1 MKARTVELG
10 LLILATIIT
19 CVGYVLVVVAQGEGL
34 VSDVDLQGEV
44 GAFLGI
50 VVVLLLAG
58 HVVVRLLAPFADAL
72 LLPLAA
78 LLNGLGYIMISRLDE
93 GLAASQSAWT
103 FIGLG
108 AFSLVLLLLRD
119 PKKLAPYRYT
129 LALAGVGLLLLPLV
143 PGLGVEINGARIWL
157 RVGSFSIQPGEFAKI
172 VLAGFLAGY
181 LADKREL
188 LTMST
193 RKLGP
198 LNIPDAKHFA
208 PMLFALGIALMVM
221 IAQRDLGSSL
231 LLFTLF
237 VVMFYVATSRAAYVF
252 IGLVMF
258 SIGAVVSWRMFSHV
272 QRRVDIWIDPYADAK
287 GAGFQIAEAA
297 FAMADGGLT
306 GTGLGQGTPKKIP
319 FAATDMIFAAFGEE
333 LGLLGATAVLV
344 TFLFFVGSGFR
355 VATNARSPFETLLAT
370 GLTALLGFQAFI
382 IIGGILRVLP
392 LTGVTLP
399 FVSYGGSSLISN
411 YIILAIL
418 VRISHNST
426 VQAAAELDEINNDD
440 SGQLSVGAATK
451 SKWKA
456 VDLEPG
462 AAGSI
467 L

>member
-1 MKARTVELG
+1 MRARTVELG
-10 LLILATIIT
+10 LLILATLIT
-19 CVGYVLVVVAQGEGL
+19 CVGYILVVLSKQGDSA
-34 VSDVDLQGEV
+34 SDIDLDLQVEV
-44 GAFLGI
+44 GGFLGI
-50 VVVLLLAG
+50 VVVLLLAA
-58 HVVVRLLAPFADAL
+58 HIVVRLLAPFADGL
-72 LLPLAA
+72 LLPAAA

-108 AFSLVLLLLRD
+108 AFCLTLLLLND
-119 PKKLAPYRYT
+119 PTRLAPYRYT
-129 LALAGVGLLLLPLV
+129 LALVGVGLLLLPLV

-157 RVGSFSIQPGEFAKI
+157 RVGPFSIQPGEFAKI

-188 LTMST
+188 LTLT
-193 RKLGP
+193 NRKLGP
-198 LNIPDAKHFA
+198 INIPDIKHFGPLLA
-208 PMLFALGIALMVM
+208 AWGMALMVM

-237 VVMFYVATSRAAYVF
+237 VVMFYVATARAAYVF
-252 IGLVMF
+252 TGLVMF
-258 SIGAVVSWRMFSHV
+258 SGGAYVSWRMFSHV
-272 QRRVDIWIDPYADAK
+272 QRRVDIWIDPYEDAK

-333 LGLLGATAVLV
+333 MGLLGATAILV

-411 YIILAIL
+411 YVILAIL

-426 VQAAAELDEINNDD
+426 VQAAEELDEINREGD
-440 SGQLSVGAATK
+440 GAIGVTAGTRA
-451 SKWKA
+451 KWKA
-456 VDLEPG
+456 V
-462 AAGSI
+462 SV
-467 L
+467 

>member
-1 MKARTVELG
+1 MELG
-10 LLILATIIT
+10 LLILATLIT
-19 CVGYVLVVVAQGEGL
+19 CVGYGFVVLSKQGDAA
-34 VSDVDLQGEV
+34 SDINLDVQGEV
-44 GAFLGI
+44 GAFMA
-50 VVVLLLAG
+50 VVIVLLLAT
-58 HVVVRLLAPFADAL
+58 HVVVRLLAPFADPL
-72 LLPLAA
+72 LLPVAA
-78 LLNGLGYIMISRLDE
+78 LLNGLGYVMISRLND

-108 AFSLVLLLLRD
+108 AFSLTLLVVRD
-119 PKKLAPYRYT
+119 PKRLAPYRYT
-129 LALAGVGLLLLPLV
+129 LALIGVGLLLLPLV
-143 PGLGVEINGARIWL
+143 PGLGVRINGAQIWL
-157 RVGSFSIQPGEFAKI
+157 RVGPFSIQPGEFAKI

-193 RKLGP
+193 RRLGP
-198 LNIPDAKHFA
+198 LNIPDAKHFGPLLA
-208 PMLFALGIALMVM
+208 AWGMALMVM
-221 IAQRDLGSSL
+221 TAQRDLGSSL

-237 VVMFYVATSRAAYVF
+237 VAMFYVATARVAYVLT
-252 IGLVMF
+252 GLAMF
-258 SIGAVVSWRMFSHV
+258 SAGAYVSWRLFSHV
-272 QRRVDIWIDPYADAK
+272 QNRVDIWIDPFADAK

-319 FAATDMIFAAFGEE
+319 FAETDMIFAAFGEE
-333 LGLLGATAVLV
+333 MGLLGATAILAA
-344 TFLFFVGSGFR
+344 FLFFVGAGLR

-370 GLTALLGFQAFI
+370 GFTALLGFQAFI

-426 VQAAAELDEINNDD
+426 VQAAEELEELSRSGDD
-440 SGQLSVGAATK
+440 RVGVGASTRA
-451 SKWKA
+451 KWKA
-456 VDLEPG
+456 V
-462 AAGSI
+462 SV
-467 L
+467 

>member
-1 MKARTVELG
+1 VRARTVELG
-10 LLILATIIT
+10 LLVVATLTT
-19 CVGYVLVVVAQGEGL
+19 CVGYILVVLSKRVEG
-34 VSDVDLQGEV
+34 SGDVVPILQAEV
-44 GAFLGI
+44 GGFLAI
-50 VVVLLLAG
+50 VVVLLLAA
-58 HVVVRLLAPFADAL
+58 HVVVRLLAPLADGL

-78 LLNGLGYIMISRLDE
+78 LLNGLGYVMIARLDE

-108 AFSLVLLLLRD
+108 AFSSTLLVLQD
-119 PKKLAPYRYT
+119 PKRLEPYRYT

-157 RVGSFSIQPGEFAKI
+157 RVGPFSIQPGELAKV
-172 VLAGFLAGY
+172 VLAMFLAGY

-188 LTMST
+188 LTLT
-193 RKLGP
+193 RRRLGP
-198 LNIPDAKHFA
+198 LNIPDARHFGPLLA
-208 PMLFALGIALMVM
+208 ALGGALMVM

-237 VVMFYVATSRAAYVF
+237 VVMFYVATARTAYVLT
-252 IGLVMF
+252 GLVMF
-258 SIGAVVSWRMFSHV
+258 SAGAYVSWRLFSHV
-272 QRRVDIWIDPYADAK
+272 QRRVDIWLDPFTDAK
-287 GAGFQIAEAA
+287 GTGFQIAEAS
-297 FAMADGGLT
+297 FALADGGLT
-306 GTGLGQGTPKKIP
+306 GTGLGQGTPTKIP

-333 LGLLGATAVLV
+333 MGLLGATAVLV

-355 VATNARSPFETLLAT
+355 VAMNARSPFETLLAT

-418 VRISHNST
+418 VRISHNSV
-426 VQAAAELDEINNDD
+426 VQAAEEAEEIDRE
-440 SGQLSVGAATK
+440 GHTRIGVGASTRA
-451 SKWKA
+451 KWKA
-456 VDLEPG
+456 VS
-462 AAGSI
+462 A
-467 L
+467 